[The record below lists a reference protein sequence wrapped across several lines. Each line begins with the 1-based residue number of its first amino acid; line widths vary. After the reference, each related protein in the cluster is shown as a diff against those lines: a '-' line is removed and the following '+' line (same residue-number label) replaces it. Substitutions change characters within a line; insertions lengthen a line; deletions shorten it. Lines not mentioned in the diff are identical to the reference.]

1 MDPEHISTILPSVL
15 KRIREGQNMDDNVY
29 RYDRLIGIKKR
40 RLSQEMLLR
49 RNEMD
54 GHAETKALSQ
64 PKIVTC
70 NMCGNEWPY
79 YGRDDNKIK
88 CPICG
93 SNESFSI
100 R

>member
-15 KRIREGQNMDDNVY
+15 KRIREERKMNDDNVY
-29 RYDRLIGIKKR
+29 RYDRLIGIKYK
-40 RLSQEMLLR
+40 
-49 RNEMD
+49 D
-54 GHAETKALSQ
+54 TKKDVESALSQ

>member
-15 KRIREGQNMDDNVY
+15 KRIREERNMDKTES
-29 RYDRLIGIKKR
+29 G
-40 RLSQEMLLR
+40 
-49 RNEMD
+49 
-54 GHAETKALSQ
+54 LSQ

-70 NMCGNEWPY
+70 NMCGNEWPH